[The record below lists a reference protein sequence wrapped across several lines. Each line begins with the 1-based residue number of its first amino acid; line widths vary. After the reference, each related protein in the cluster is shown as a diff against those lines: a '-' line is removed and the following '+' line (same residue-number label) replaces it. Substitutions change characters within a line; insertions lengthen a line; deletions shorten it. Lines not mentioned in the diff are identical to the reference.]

1 MKKLYVGVDVHL
13 KQHIVSIVPITMFQD
28 NKTVWKKTKSITI
41 GNNRHDFEYLDLLL
55 KSQDISAEQVSIA
68 VDHTG
73 GHYSEPISYFLKS
86 KGYEVYY
93 LGSASVKAAKEKLLG
108 EENKTDKIDSATL
121 AYLLY
126 LRDFYKVSFHIS
138 AMSVNFESQSSLLRL
153 ILLQSRY
160 YSKLGTQTTNRLR
173 QYVHAV
179 FPEGEERYFNK
190 LIKILPHHPTPA
202 EIISDPDAFNK
213 SRIPLNSR
221 KILRE
226 LAKKTVGVPGET
238 YKYIIQDLALL
249 RVSNEEK
256 MVAIDDTIRA
266 LVIKHP
272 YASILMS
279 FPGVKEKSAA
289 IIISTVKDI
298 NNWPTKNK
306 FKKGLGVY
314 GTIRETGEKH
324 VNFRRGLSGDRMC
337 RQGLYMVCFTAIRL
351 KSNNDFHDFYERQV
365 RKGKPRRKALVA
377 TMGKL
382 AEIMYHCLKFN
393 EPYKYQSLYHVKPK
407 GED

>member
-190 LIKILPHHPTPA
+190 
-202 EIISDPDAFNK
+202 

-337 RQGLYMVCFTAIRL
+337 RQGLYMVCYTAIRL

-407 GED
+407 VED